1 MAQERDQTDTSGGG
15 YVNEVQG
22 GYDSPRDLSN
32 DAQRGTESGIG
43 RNLDDVDTS
52 QAGAVGSDP
61 PGSLSPG
68 LIGETEADE
77 S

>member
-22 GYDSPRDLSN
+22 GYDSPRDISS
-32 DAQRGTESGIG
+32 DEQRGTESGIG
-43 RNLDDVDTS
+43 RNLDDVDTA
-52 QAGAVGSDP
+52 QAEDVGSDP

-68 LIGETEADE
+68 LIGNTDADE